1 MNKSFGYKS
10 PEQLFVVEPF
20 THYLSL
26 RVLAYQ
32 SCLRILL
39 LLLLD
44 NLGVTNLVGLLL

>member
-10 PEQLFVVEPF
+10 PEQLFVIDPF

-26 RVLAYQ
+26 RVVAYQ
-32 SCLRILL
+32 GCLRILL

-44 NLGVTNLVGLLL
+44 NLGVTNLVRLLL